1 MVLRLLRREEKM
13 LNIIDIKNMTTKK
26 MIELIGILEKE
37 VKFRT
42 EVGKELEENQKNAQE
57 DVPMYQEY
65 IENKE
70 ERLAAF
76 IKWRSSF
83 AGPTG
88 LPKKEIKTRD
98 FLENSDKPF
107 E

>member
-1 MVLRLLRREEKM
+1 M
-13 LNIIDIKNMTTKK
+13 LDMMTLKNMTTRK
-26 MIELIGILEKE
+26 MLELIDILEKE

-42 EVGKELEENQKNAQE
+42 EVGKEIEEEQKNVQTDAS
-57 DVPMYQEY
+57 VLQEY
-65 IENKE
+65 MENKE

-83 AGPTG
+83 VGAVD
-88 LPKKEIKTRD
+88 LPKKEIKTRNY
-98 FLENSDKPF
+98 LEGSDKPF

>member
-1 MVLRLLRREEKM
+1 MIAL
-13 LNIIDIKNMTTKK
+13 KNMSTKNMK
-26 MIELIGILEKE
+26 ELIYTLEKE

-42 EVGKELEENQKNAQE
+42 EVGKEIEENQKNAQV

-88 LPKKEIKTRD
+88 LPKKDIKTRD
-98 FLENSDKPF
+98 FLEGSDKPF

>member
-1 MVLRLLRREEKM
+1 M

-26 MIELIGILEKE
+26 MFDLIGILEKE

-42 EVGKELEENQKNAQE
+42 EVGKEIEENQKNAQT
-57 DVPMYQEY
+57 DAPGLQDYM
-65 IENKE
+65 ENKE
-70 ERLAAF
+70 ERLDAF

-88 LPKKEIKTRD
+88 LPKKDIKTRD

>member
-1 MVLRLLRREEKM
+1 M
-13 LNIIDIKNMTTKK
+13 LDMIALKNMTTRK
-26 MIELIGILEKE
+26 MLELIDILEKE

-42 EVGKELEENQKNAQE
+42 DIGKEIEEEQKNVQTDAT
-57 DVPMYQEY
+57 VLQEY
-65 IENKE
+65 MENKE

-83 AGPTG
+83 AADEIAT
-88 LPKKEIKTRD
+88 KKEIKTRNY
-98 FLENSDKPF
+98 LEGSDKPF